1 MREEMVA
8 EGHLH
13 GDLVSAVPA
22 SHRHDSVTTA
32 CQTDLSGEVSDGY
45 GVLFMVTF

>member
-13 GDLVSAVPA
+13 GDQMSSAPA

-32 CQTDLSGEVSDGY
+32 CQTDLSGEVSNGY
-45 GVLFMVTF
+45 GVLFTVTF